1 MQMNHK
7 TVCLENFTGDN
18 SLTGDLTSED
28 FVTGDVTIT
37 AITGDTVTAAIS
49 AFLISMSQF
58 VRCAGNCLL

>member
-28 FVTGDVTIT
+28 IVTGDVTINT
-37 AITGDTVTAAIS
+37 ITGDTVSAAIS
-49 AFLISMSQF
+49 GIWLLISPDE
-58 VRCAGNCLL
+58 R

>member
-28 FVTGDVTIT
+28 IVTGDVTINT
-37 AITGDTVTAAIS
+37 ITGDTVSTAIS
-49 AFLISMSQF
+49 GIWLLISPDE
-58 VRCAGNCLL
+58 R